1 MPDVLRRKWPRYILV
16 IGGAF
21 SFGEIKV
28 RMSRLLLATT
38 AGLMALNTKL
48 SVLSTLV
55 ASGGHASPLSCKAN
69 PVKSKPN
76 KLSQKKKRL
85 IARRLNKHK

>member
-1 MPDVLRRKWPRYILV
+1 MV

-21 SFGEIKV
+21 SFGEKYM
-28 RMSRLLLATT
+28 RMRRILLAAAT
-38 AGLMALNTKL
+38 GLMAFNPNFGAL
-48 SVLSTLV
+48 SAL
-55 ASGGHASPLSCKAN
+55 AAAGGEASPFAYKFKKEKN
-69 PVKSKPN
+69 KPN

>member
-1 MPDVLRRKWPRYILV
+1 MV

-21 SFGEIKV
+21 SFGEINM
-28 RMSRLLLATT
+28 RMSRILLAAAT
-38 AGLMALNTKL
+38 GLMAFNPSLNAL
-48 SVLSTLV
+48 S
-55 ASGGHASPLSCKAN
+55 AMAAAGGEASPFAYKSKE
-69 PVKSKPN
+69 PRSKPN